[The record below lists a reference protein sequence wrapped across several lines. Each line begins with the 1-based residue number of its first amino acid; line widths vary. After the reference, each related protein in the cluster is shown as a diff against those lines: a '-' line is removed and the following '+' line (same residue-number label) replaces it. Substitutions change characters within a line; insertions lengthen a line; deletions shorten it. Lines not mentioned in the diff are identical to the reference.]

1 MMKFLQFL
9 FLSLFLL
16 SCKEIGNKNFPQLV
30 KKWNGKEI
38 FFPDNIV
45 FTQYARDTI
54 SAFSYNSDYIVV
66 TYVDSIG
73 CTSCKLQLGKW
84 KDLMKEFSLAANC
97 TLSFLFFLHIEN
109 LDEMRYVLRRDNF
122 THPVC
127 IDISDSFNKLNHFPS
142 DVRFQ
147 TFLLNKE
154 NRVIAIGNP
163 VHNPKIKELY
173 LNIISGGTMARKEK
187 QVQTEVTANETTV
200 DLGEFGW
207 NTSQE
212 TIFTLRNTGKSLL
225 VIDDVVTSCG
235 CTSVEYAKE
244 PVRPDKSLDINVV
257 YKADHPEHF
266 NKTIMVYCNAAT
278 SPIQLKIQGN
288 AK

>member
-1 MMKFLQFL
+1 MRYIVCL
-9 FLSLFLL
+9 FLCLILA
-16 SCKEIGNKNFPQLV
+16 SCKDANRKHAESIWEEWEN
-30 KKWNGKEI
+30 KEI
-38 FFPDNIV
+38 LFPEHLV
-45 FTQYARDTI
+45 FSIQGKDTTNYSI
-54 SAFSYNSDYIVV
+54 KNREFKIVV
-66 TYVDSIG
+66 YVDSVG
-73 CTSCKLQLGKW
+73 CTSCKLHLPRW
-84 KDLMKEFSLAANC
+84 ANLIQQVDSM
-97 TLSFLFFLHIEN
+97 TSHSVEFLFFFFPKEGRDIYHT
-109 LDEMRYVLRRDNF
+109 LRMEKFDY
-122 THPVC
+122 PVC
-127 IDISDSFNKLNHFPS
+127 MDESDSFNKLNHFPS

-244 PVRPDKSLDINVV
+244 PVRPGKSLDINVV